1 MKLRILTENDCR
13 ALVGMADAID
23 IQAEAFTLL
32 AEGKSVEGLRSLARS
47 ESPPGVVIFNPSFL
61 TQGQG
66 HGIKVVSDYY
76 GNEDKG
82 VPRLHAL
89 VALFDGETGR
99 PTTVMEAGYLTDLRT
114 GAGTGLAA
122 RYLARRDSGVMAVI
136 GAGRVA
142 RNQVEGLCSELEISE
157 IRVATRTA
165 ARGEAFVERMR
176 RRGPPIPDTVEL
188 SPLGDE
194 AVDGADVVVCATT
207 AVTPVFDGS
216 RLSEGA
222 FVVAAGA
229 YAPENR
235 EVDSETIR
243 RASKWVIDSRADC
256 LANAGDLMI
265 PIGEGLLREDQ
276 VAQIA
281 EVIAGARPGREDERE
296 ITYYKSS
303 GVPIQDLITA
313 QHIENRAIAADI
325 GTLIEIGGDH
335 D

>member
-1 MKLRILTENDCR
+1 MKLRILTESDCR
-13 ALVGMADAID
+13 QLVGPSDAVD

-32 AEGKSVEGLRSLARS
+32 AQGKSVEGLRSLATS

-61 TQGQG
+61 KQGQG

-76 GNEDKG
+76 NNEAKG
-82 VPRLHAL
+82 VPRLCAL
-89 VALFDGETGR
+89 VALFDGETGQ

-122 RYLARRDSGVMAVI
+122 RYLARKDSRVLAVI

-142 RNQVEGLCSELEISE
+142 RNQVEALCEVLAIGD

-165 ARGEAFVERMR
+165 ARGERFVERM
-176 RRGPPIPDTVEL
+176 GQAGGSIPTDIRLVG
-188 SPLGDE
+188 SSDE
-194 AVDGADVVVCATT
+194 AIDGADVVVCATT
-207 AVTPVFDGS
+207 AREPVFAGD
-216 RLSEGA
+216 RLREGT

-229 YAPENR
+229 YDAASR
-235 EVDSETIR
+235 EVDSDTIR
-243 RASKWVIDSRADC
+243 RASKRVIDSRADC

-265 PIGEGLLREDQ
+265 PISEGVIAEAD

-281 EVIAGARPGREDERE
+281 ELVAGERPARENDRE

-313 QHIENRAIAADI
+313 QHIERRAVANDV
-325 GTLIEIGGDH
+325 GTVIDIGGDH